1 MFRRGE
7 ASTCSYPLSCE
18 QYVEAFG
25 PFEAKRRSPRF
36 EKNCGLSSS
45 RPKLV
50 HHHVRVFAGS
60 TKPSPVSGFFFFIFK
75 KKIQKYMAVPRNFKN
90 VPLSPIERAT
100 GIFF

>member
-7 ASTCSYPLSCE
+7 ASTCCYPLSCE
-18 QYVEAFG
+18 QYVEAIG

-45 RPKLV
+45 RPKLG

-60 TKPSPVSGFFFFIFK
+60 TKPSPVTAA
-75 KKIQKYMAVPRNFKN
+75 Q
-90 VPLSPIERAT
+90 
-100 GIFF
+100 